1 MTSVGKLSQFMKNCQ
16 FSGLFQNYFENQRTT
31 NSLFFEE
38 KNIRIKELW
47 FPVVSKPF
55 NWDQKK

>member
-1 MTSVGKLSQFMKNCQ
+1 MKNCH

-47 FPVVSKPF
+47 FPVVSKTLQLGPEEMTGTI
-55 NWDQKK
+55 